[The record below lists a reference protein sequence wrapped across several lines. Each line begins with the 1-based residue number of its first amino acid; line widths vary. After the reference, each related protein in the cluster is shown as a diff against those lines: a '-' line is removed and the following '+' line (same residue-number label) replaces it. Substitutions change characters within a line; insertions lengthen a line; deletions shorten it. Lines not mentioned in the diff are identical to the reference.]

1 MIADRAANFGG
12 ESGTRVHPLYS
23 FLRMRL
29 VDMDGMG
36 GAEGE
41 TRRQNARL
49 SSRVLAR
56 KDLMR
61 ASLSR
66 VACQP
71 VWKKAN
77 FKSEIFIPGVQF
89 KGI

>member
-12 ESGTRVHPLYS
+12 ESGTRVHPLSS

-36 GAEGE
+36 GG
-41 TRRQNARL
+41 RWGRQRQNARL
-49 SSRVLAR
+49 SSRVLVR

-66 VACQP
+66 VVCQP
-71 VWKKAN
+71 VWKKAS
-77 FKSEIFIPGVQF
+77 FKSEIFIARVQF